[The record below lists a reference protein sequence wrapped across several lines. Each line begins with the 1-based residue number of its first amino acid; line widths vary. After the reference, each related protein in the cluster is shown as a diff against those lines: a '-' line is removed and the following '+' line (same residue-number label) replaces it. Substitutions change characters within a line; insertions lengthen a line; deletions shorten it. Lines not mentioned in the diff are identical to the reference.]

1 MQARIVLSPTRT
13 TGTMNKP
20 QLPKGHQ
27 SLLSPTFKYV
37 QAMETDLSK
46 TFARFRL
53 QQVVMPAQSGTVFVL
68 KLRDGSA
75 VKRS

>member
-1 MQARIVLSPTRT
+1 
-13 TGTMNKP
+13 MNKP

-37 QAMETDLSK
+37 PAVQTDLSK
-46 TFARFRL
+46 TFARVR
-53 QQVVMPAQSGTVFVL
+53 QAQVAALAQSGTVSVL
-68 KLRDGSA
+68 KLRDGGA